1 MKRYVAARIRDA
13 KTEEGLTEENFKV
26 SCLNCFLRVKDLYY
40 SDFFL
45 LLYNRQELKQDISSF
60 RYEVLGM
67 MKCKPRGR
75 VASST
80 LAYPGN
86 SFKYSPQCPPD
97 KPQEKPTTLEVHVG
111 GPAVSERPT
120 SDSALPS
127 HDEQPVVESEAAPRQ
142 KQSRRVVSRKRGG
155 SEEDTAS
162 PGGLRNE
169 QLQLKKVIV
178 EVLHKVEKDVQEME
192 SFAKSR
198 GKETKNGP
206 KKCKNSSVLTSDRC

>member
-26 SCLNCFLRVKDLYY
+26 SSLIHFFPVKNLHY
-40 SDFFL
+40 SKLFL

-60 RYEVLGM
+60 RFEVLGM

-75 VASST
+75 VVSST

-86 SFKYSPQCPPD
+86 SFKYSPQCPTD
-97 KPQEKPTTLEVHVG
+97 TPQEKPTALEVHAE
-111 GPAVSERPT
+111 GPAVSQRPA

-127 HDEQPVVESEAAPRQ
+127 RDEQPSVESEAAHRRKPSRPAV
-142 KQSRRVVSRKRGG
+142 SRRRDGP
-155 SEEDTAS
+155 EEDTAS
-162 PGGLRNE
+162 PGGFRKE

-198 GKETKNGP
+198 SKEVKNGP
-206 KKCKNSSVLTSDRC
+206 KKCKNSSTLTSERC